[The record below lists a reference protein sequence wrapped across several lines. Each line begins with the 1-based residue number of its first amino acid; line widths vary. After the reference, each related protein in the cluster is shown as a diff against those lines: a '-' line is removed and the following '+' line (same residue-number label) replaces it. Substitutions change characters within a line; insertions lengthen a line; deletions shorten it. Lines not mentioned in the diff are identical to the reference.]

1 MREKSGAAA
10 SAHARATAA
19 RRAGRFLRLLAL
31 VGVLSGAGCGMPMSP
46 QGRGQG
52 GGEGPGHRPQRLALS
67 PAQEL
72 EVGRR
77 AYREVLE
84 KYHGRVLSEDDY
96 QTRRVLGVTDRV
108 VKAAENRLL
117 QKEINLRLRG
127 YRFDWKVSVVRDRQA
142 NAFCLPGG
150 EIVVFT
156 GILPIARND
165 DQLATVLSHEVA
177 HALAHHASERIAREQ
192 REGRGIL
199 ATLRNLSHSRAQ
211 ELEADHIG
219 VFIMTF
225 AGYNPEEAVRFWERM
240 RAASGQ
246 GREVPAFLSDHPS
259 DSERIQ
265 KMREWAGSA
274 RAAKKAFDEGRVVP
288 LDGR

>member
-1 MREKSGAAA
+1 MREKSGVTAFSRIFAAPALRLVALAAA
-10 SAHARATAA
+10 
-19 RRAGRFLRLLAL
+19 LW
-31 VGVLSGAGCGMPMSP
+31 GAGCGMPGP
-46 QGRGQG
+46 QD
-52 GGEGPGHRPQRLALS
+52 GGEGPGHRSQRLALS

-77 AYREVLE
+77 AYREILE
-84 KYHGRVLSEDDY
+84 KYRGRILSEDDHWT
-96 QTRRVLGVTDRV
+96 QRVLGVTDRIV
-108 VKAAENRLL
+108 QAAENRLL

-127 YRFDWKVSVVRDRQA
+127 YHFDWKVSVVRDRQA

-156 GILPIARND
+156 GILPIAQND

-177 HALAHHASERIAREQ
+177 HALAHHASERIARAQ

-199 ATLRNLSHSRAQ
+199 ATLQNLSHSRAQ

-219 VFIMTF
+219 VFLMTF
-225 AGYNPEEAVRFWERM
+225 AGYNPDEAVRFWERM

-246 GREVPAFLSDHPS
+246 GREIPAFLSDHPS
-259 DSERIQ
+259 DRERIE
-265 KMREWAGSA
+265 KMRQWAVWA
-274 RAAKKAFDEGRVVP
+274 RKAKQAFDEGRVASS
-288 LDGR
+288 GER